1 MGAGRQRAADT
12 MTGPSVS
19 TTEGRPSMDDYVCS
33 HCGARDAPIDS
44 EHCPDCEEHYRDIRN
59 AEQSAWDDR

>member
-1 MGAGRQRAADT
+1 

-19 TTEGRPSMDDYVCS
+19 TTEGRPSMDDYICS